1 MRTGHDSRVTSCGRA
16 RALADTEPPAEKPM
30 PYMRACV
37 PPPSPARHRDNDIVI
52 MPWRAVEARRGRPDS
67 DSDGPAALGT
77 MLRNVTALLEPRRA
91 LRALAAA
98 STPHLF
104 GGRVAVAYRE

>member
-1 MRTGHDSRVTSCGRA
+1 MRTGHDSCVTSCGRA

-37 PPPSPARHRDNDIVI
+37 PPPSPARHRDIVI

-77 MLRNVTALLEPRRA
+77 MLRNVTALLEPRRP

-104 GGRVAVAYRE
+104 GRRAAVAYRE